1 MNNLIPDIIKAIKK
15 INDEKAYLKDELKK
29 ASTKDE
35 LNLLQKQFNDL
46 SFNAQRVVLEDFKT
60 VDLNALFSNDLK
72 SFFDSIPKPK
82 DGLNGKDGKN
92 GLDAVVDYDSLNKY
106 LNDKVAD
113 IKIPE
118 AEKVNYD
125 LIKSTINE
133 LVNQFTLTIKNGID
147 GKDGKDG
154 VGIQDIKDN
163 KGYFE
168 IILSNGNKKKINKPL
183 DGINRHGGGFAVNNG
198 GTIDAYT
205 KTESDLLLA
214 DKANASEVYNKSEV
228 DTNISTA
235 IDDLINGASNILDS
249 FGEVESVLDVL
260 QSSISA
266 NAQGIVDI
274 QPITT
279 TTHLNFGIIG
289 TKYKLFTISD
299 ANLTSGKKVTNII
312 YKPSNN
318 KLAEIVKESID
329 DDEFDSIDFSIRN
342 ISSGSFQI
350 LAKSYGI
357 INNYKTIQYTIQ

>member
-35 LNLLQKQFNDL
+35 LNSLQKQFNDL

-72 SFFDSIPKPK
+72 LFFDSIPKPK
-82 DGLNGKDGKN
+82 DGLNGKDGMN
-92 GLDAVVDYDSLNKY
+92 GLDAVVDYESLNKY

-133 LVNQFTLTIKNGID
+133 LVNQFTLTVKNGFD

-183 DGINRHGGGFAVNNG
+183 DGINRHGGGFAVNG
-198 GTIDAYT
+198 GSSIELVDNLESIDTLKALTANQGKILKDYIDSINVLIDSDDSTLDTVQEIVAYI
-205 KTESDLLLA
+205 KE
-214 DKANASEVYNKSEV
+214 NK
-228 DTNISTA
+228 
-235 IDDLINGASNILDS
+235 NILDN
-249 FGEVESVLDVL
+249 LDVDSINGL
-260 QSSISA
+260 QTIL
-266 NAQGIVDI
+266 NDKVD
-274 QPITT
+274 
-279 TTHLNFGIIG
+279 
-289 TKYKLFTISD
+289 
-299 ANLTSGKKVTNII
+299 
-312 YKPSNN
+312 SNN
-318 KLAEIVKESID
+318 VYSKIEVDNKQNLFIQDAIPTV
-329 DDEFDSIDFSIRN
+329 
-342 ISSGSFQI
+342 SSGNKALWIDTSNGNITFNI
-350 LAKSYGI
+350 VTGD
-357 INNYKTIQYTIQ
+357 

>member
-35 LNLLQKQFNDL
+35 LNSLQKQFNDL

-72 SFFDSIPKPK
+72 AFFDSIPKPK
-82 DGLNGKDGKN
+82 DGLNGKDGMN
-92 GLDAVVDYDSLNKY
+92 GLDAVVDYESLNKY

-133 LVNQFTLTIKNGID
+133 LVNQFTSTIKNG
-147 GKDGKDG
+147 KDGLNGIDG

-183 DGINRHGGGFAVNNG
+183 DGINRHGGGFAVNG
-198 GTIDAYT
+198 GSSVELIDNLESIDTLKALTANQGKILKDYIDSINVLIDSDDSTLDTVQEIVAYI
-205 KTESDLLLA
+205 KE
-214 DKANASEVYNKSEV
+214 NK
-228 DTNISTA
+228 
-235 IDDLINGASNILDS
+235 NILDN
-249 FGEVESVLDVL
+249 LDVD
-260 QSSISA
+260 SISGLQTIL
-266 NAQGIVDI
+266 NDKVD
-274 QPITT
+274 
-279 TTHLNFGIIG
+279 
-289 TKYKLFTISD
+289 
-299 ANLTSGKKVTNII
+299 
-312 YKPSNN
+312 SNN
-318 KLAEIVKESID
+318 VYSKIEVDNKQNLFIQDAIPTV
-329 DDEFDSIDFSIRN
+329 
-342 ISSGSFQI
+342 SSGNKALWIDTSNGNITFNI
-350 LAKSYGI
+350 VTGD
-357 INNYKTIQYTIQ
+357 

>member
-35 LNLLQKQFNDL
+35 LNSLQKQFNDL

-72 SFFDSIPKPK
+72 LFFDSIPKPK

-92 GLDAVVDYDSLNKY
+92 GLDAVVDYESLNKY

-147 GKDGKDG
+147 GKDGADG

-183 DGINRHGGGFAVNNG
+183 DGINRHGGGFAVNG
-198 GTIDAYT
+198 GSSIELVDNLESIDTLKALTANQGKILKDYIDSINVLID
-205 KTESDLLLA
+205 SDDSTL
-214 DKANASEVYNKSEV
+214 DTVQEIVTYIKENK
-228 DTNISTA
+228 
-235 IDDLINGASNILDS
+235 NILDN
-249 FGEVESVLDVL
+249 LDVDSINGL
-260 QSSISA
+260 QTIL
-266 NAQGIVDI
+266 NDKVD
-274 QPITT
+274 
-279 TTHLNFGIIG
+279 
-289 TKYKLFTISD
+289 
-299 ANLTSGKKVTNII
+299 
-312 YKPSNN
+312 SNN
-318 KLAEIVKESID
+318 VYSKIEVDNKQNLFIQDAIPTV
-329 DDEFDSIDFSIRN
+329 
-342 ISSGSFQI
+342 SSGNKALWIDTSNGNITFNI
-350 LAKSYGI
+350 VTGD
-357 INNYKTIQYTIQ
+357 

>member
-60 VDLNALFSNDLK
+60 VDLNTLFSNDLK
-72 SFFDSIPKPK
+72 AFFDSIPKPK

-92 GLDAVVDYDSLNKY
+92 GLDAVVDYESLNKY

-133 LVNQFTLTIKNGID
+133 LVNQFTLTVKNGID
-147 GKDGKDG
+147 GKNGADG

-168 IILSNGNKKKINKPL
+168 IILSNGTKKKINKPL
-183 DGINRHGGGFAVNNG
+183 DGINRHGGGFAVNG
-198 GTIDAYT
+198 G
-205 KTESDLLLA
+205 S
-214 DKANASEVYNKSEV
+214 SEGDMLKSIY
-228 DTNISTA
+228 DTN
-235 IDDLINGASNILDS
+235 SN
-249 FGEVESVLDVL
+249 
-260 QSSISA
+260 
-266 NAQGIVDI
+266 GIVDNAEKVNNLTVETAV
-274 QPITT
+274 PIDAVFTDTVYDDTALSDRVSDLENSDFVIDANYVHTDNNFTDTLKNKLDGIAENAEVNVKSDWNATT
-279 TTHLNFGIIG
+279 GDAEILNKPTTLLGYGITDVYSKSEIDIIIG
-289 TKYKLFTISD
+289 DINSALDTI
-299 ANLTSGKKVTNII
+299 NG
-312 YKPSNN
+312 
-318 KLAEIVKESID
+318 E
-329 DDEFDSIDFSIRN
+329 
-342 ISSGSFQI
+342 
-350 LAKSYGI
+350 
-357 INNYKTIQYTIQ
+357 TI

>member
-35 LNLLQKQFNDL
+35 LNSLQKQFNDL

-82 DGLNGKDGKN
+82 DGLNGKNGKN
-92 GLDAVVDYDSLNKY
+92 GLDAVVDYESLNKY

-147 GKDGKDG
+147 GKDGADG

-183 DGINRHGGGFAVNNG
+183 DGINRHGGGFAVNSGNSVEL
-198 GTIDAYT
+198 IDNL
-205 KTESDLLLA
+205 ESIDTL
-214 DKANASEVYNKSEV
+214 KALTANQGKILKDYIDSINVLIGSDDSTLDTVQEIVTYIKENK
-228 DTNISTA
+228 
-235 IDDLINGASNILDS
+235 NILDN
-249 FGEVESVLDVL
+249 LDV
-260 QSSISA
+260 
-266 NAQGIVDI
+266 
-274 QPITT
+274 
-279 TTHLNFGIIG
+279 
-289 TKYKLFTISD
+289 
-299 ANLTSGKKVTNII
+299 
-312 YKPSNN
+312 
-318 KLAEIVKESID
+318 
-329 DDEFDSIDFSIRN
+329 DSINGLQTILNDKVNVNDVYSKIEIDNQQNLFIQDATPTV
-342 ISSGSFQI
+342 SSGNKALWIDTSNGDITFNI
-350 LAKSYGI
+350 VTGD
-357 INNYKTIQYTIQ
+357 

>member
-35 LNLLQKQFNDL
+35 LNSLQKQFNDL

-92 GLDAVVDYDSLNKY
+92 GLDAVVDYESLNKY

-133 LVNQFTLTIKNGID
+133 LVNQFTLTVKNGID
-147 GKDGKDG
+147 GKNGADG

-168 IILSNGNKKKINKPL
+168 IILSNGTKKKINKPL
-183 DGINRHGGGFAVNNG
+183 DGINRHGGGFAVNG
-198 GTIDAYT
+198 GRSI
-205 KTESDLLLA
+205 EL
-214 DKANASEVYNKSEV
+214 V
-228 DTNISTA
+228 D
-235 IDDLINGASNILDS
+235 
-249 FGEVESVLDVL
+249 
-260 QSSISA
+260 
-266 NAQGIVDI
+266 
-274 QPITT
+274 
-279 TTHLNFGIIG
+279 
-289 TKYKLFTISD
+289 
-299 ANLTSGKKVTNII
+299 NL
-312 YKPSNN
+312 
-318 KLAEIVKESID
+318 ESID
-329 DDEFDSIDFSIRN
+329 TLKALTANQGKILKDYIDSINVLI
-342 ISSGSFQI
+342 GSDDSTLDTVQEI
-350 LAKSYGI
+350 VTYIKENKNAPK
-357 INNYKTIQYTIQ
+357 

>member
-35 LNLLQKQFNDL
+35 LNQLQKQFNDL

-92 GLDAVVDYDSLNKY
+92 GLDAVVDYESLNKY

-113 IKIPE
+113 IKLPA

-147 GKDGKDG
+147 GKDGLDG

-183 DGINRHGGGFAVNNG
+183 DGINRHGGGFAVNG
-198 GTIDAYT
+198 GSSVELIDNL
-205 KTESDLLLA
+205 ESIDTL
-214 DKANASEVYNKSEV
+214 KALTANQGKILKDYIDSINVLIGSDDSTLDTVQEIVTYIKENK
-228 DTNISTA
+228 
-235 IDDLINGASNILDS
+235 NILDN
-249 FGEVESVLDVL
+249 LDVD
-260 QSSISA
+260 SISGLQTIL
-266 NAQGIVDI
+266 NDKVD
-274 QPITT
+274 
-279 TTHLNFGIIG
+279 
-289 TKYKLFTISD
+289 
-299 ANLTSGKKVTNII
+299 
-312 YKPSNN
+312 SNN
-318 KLAEIVKESID
+318 VYSKIEIDNQQNLFIQDAAPTV
-329 DDEFDSIDFSIRN
+329 
-342 ISSGSFQI
+342 SSGNKALWIDTSNGNITFNI
-350 LAKSYGI
+350 VTGD
-357 INNYKTIQYTIQ
+357 